1 MKKGISFSLEGV
13 FLTLLSVLAVAL
25 GADSAFAMSVAA
37 EVTTEST
44 DATADDK
51 GLATQLDGQAATA
64 THATESGFEEDEI
77 EQKIAVF
84 RPYRFPLEYDI
95 VKNAQQ
101 VAVKSYH
108 PIHYR
113 SGSNELETIYTGNTV
128 NTAATIGAGVTTLTI
143 ACADLGAGKEALTP
157 FSTVYV
163 KDVMGYNVEPTAD
176 GSLAGTVEDGCLAL
190 FVTKNDGANVVFH
203 VLNGAKSKTIT
214 IEKGAVLTIGTTAAY
229 EAQMVVEPDNYQP
242 VQKEV
247 YLQKKLSNIVFTDE
261 WLEQAKKVPF
271 IEKDIR
277 HNALFNFKRKNA
289 RTHWLGVKNRIKV
302 KVDNLGEQFV
312 YFEEGVLRQIP
323 MFYPYANGVLEFADL
338 NAIAKMQFTDYAANN
353 EARVYCGKNAIERLL
368 NIDMTVHKEIKFE
381 DVNEAGM
388 TIRKWK
394 NNFGTLEFV
403 HDPTL
408 DDIGYEDF
416 FVVVDIKNAVRY
428 VKRDQRTD
436 KQDMKKGTG
445 EVQEAQREIF
455 SMIDCIALK
464 GYNAILVGPSEKM
477 GMVASLAALN
487 NIYTRAE
494 ALPGSPKEGTIILLT
509 EDNGGFAAGTIVIYK
524 NGSWMEFEGELA

>member
-1 MKKGISFSLEGV
+1 MKGIFNKALEGNV
-13 FLTLLSVLAVAL
+13 FMLLLSVLAVAL

-44 DATADDK
+44 DAVADDK
-51 GLATQLDGQAATA
+51 GLETQLNGTAATA
-64 THATESGFEEDEI
+64 THATETGFEEEEI

-95 VKNAQQ
+95 IKNAQQ

-113 SGSNELETIYTGNTV
+113 SGSAVLTTKVGGTAVTVPAAGAQFTINFTNIAGATDCL
-128 NTAATIGAGVTTLTI
+128 TA
-143 ACADLGAGKEALTP
+143 C
-157 FSTVYV
+157 STVYV
-163 KDVMGYNVEPTAD
+163 QDVKGFDENGVENGD
-176 GSLAGTVEDGCLAL
+176 LCLYI
-190 FVTKNDGANVVFH
+190 TKNDGEKIFCVA
-203 VLNGAKSKTIT
+203 LNGKKDATIT
-214 IEKGAVLTIGTTAAY
+214 IPKEAKLVVGTTAGH
-229 EAQMVVEPDNYQP
+229 ESQMVVEPDNFQP
-242 VQKEV
+242 EQKEV

-277 HNALFNFKRKNA
+277 NNALFNFKRKNA
-289 RTHWLGVKNRIKV
+289 RTHWLGCKARIKV
-302 KVDNLGEQFV
+302 KVDNLGEQYV

-323 MFYPYANGVLEFADL
+323 MFFPYANGVLQFSDL
-338 NAIAKMQFTDYAANN
+338 NAIAKMQFAKNSANN

-368 NIDMTVHKEIKFE
+368 NIDMTIHKEISFE

-445 EVQEAQREIF
+445 TVQEAQREIF
-455 SMIDCIALK
+455 STIDCIALK
-464 GYNAILVGPSEKM
+464 GYNAILVGPAEKM
-477 GMVASLAALN
+477 GMVPNLAATVL
-487 NIYTRAE
+487 YKTSDT
-494 ALPGSPKEGTIILLT
+494 LPANPAEGTVVYLVAPYESYKAGCIY
-509 EDNGGFAAGTIVIYK
+509 EFKAGTWVLH
-524 NGSWMEFEGELA
+524 EGDIHA

>member
-1 MKKGISFSLEGV
+1 MKGIFNKALEGNIV
-13 FLTLLSVLAVAL
+13 MFVLSVLAVAL

-44 DATADDK
+44 NAVADDK
-51 GLATQLDGQAATA
+51 GLETQLNGSAATA
-64 THATESGFEEDEI
+64 THATETGFEEEEI

-95 VKNAQQ
+95 IKNAQQ

-113 SGSNELETIYTGNTV
+113 SGSNVLEATVDTAITASAKGKDAKITLPKASITGEECLVPWT
-128 NTAATIGAGVTTLTI
+128 
-143 ACADLGAGKEALTP
+143 
-157 FSTVYV
+157 TVYAKGV
-163 KDVMGYNVEPTAD
+163 QGYAEDGVTAD
-176 GSLAGTVEDGCLAL
+176 GDLCL
-190 FVTKNDGANVVFH
+190 FVLSVDGSNVYVQALNSGTAAAVTLPVGTKLIA
-203 VLNGAKSKTIT
+203 
-214 IEKGAVLTIGTTAAY
+214 GTTAAY

-242 VQKEV
+242 VAHEV

-277 HNALFNFKRKNA
+277 NNALYNFKRKNA
-289 RTHWLGVKNRIKV
+289 RTHWLGTKKRIKV

-312 YFEEGVLRQIP
+312 YFEEGVLRQVP
-323 MFYPYANGVLEFADL
+323 MFYPYANGKLEFADL
-338 NAIAKMQFTDYAANN
+338 NAIAKMQFAKYSASN
-353 EARVYCGKNAIERLL
+353 EARVYCGKDAIQKLL

-408 DDIGYEDF
+408 DDIGYEEY

-464 GYNAILVGPSEKM
+464 GYNAILVGPAEKM
-477 GMVASLAALN
+477 GMVAGLTAAKNIYQVAAAL
-487 NIYTRAE
+487 
-494 ALPGSPKEGTIILLT
+494 PDSPKTGTMVYLT
-509 EDNGGFAAGTIVIYK
+509 AAAGGFGVDSIVIY
-524 NGSWMEFEGELA
+524 NGKSWEVFDGDLY

>member
-1 MKKGISFSLEGV
+1 MMKGIFNKSLFSNAV
-13 FLTLLSVLAVAL
+13 MMLLSVLAVAL
-25 GADSAFAMSVAA
+25 GADSSFAMSVAGA
-37 EVTTEST
+37 EVTTET
-44 DATADDK
+44 TTATADDK
-51 GLATQLDGQAATA
+51 GLETQLNGNAATA
-64 THATESGFEEDEI
+64 THATESGFEEEEI
-77 EQKIAVF
+77 EQTIAVF

-95 VKNAQQ
+95 IKNAQQ

-113 SGSNELETIYTGNTV
+113 SGSAVLE
-128 NTAATIGAGVTTLTI
+128 AEVTTVVEAASAAKDAKITI
-143 ACADLGAGKEALTP
+143 PKGSVVGEECLVPWT
-157 FSTVYV
+157 TVYAKGV
-163 KDVMGYNVEPTAD
+163 QGYDDN
-176 GSLAGTVEDGCLAL
+176 GTEDGELCLFITSVDAGNIYAQAL
-190 FVTKNDGANVVFH
+190 NSSATTKVS
-203 VLNGAKSKTIT
+203 LP
-214 IEKGAVLTIGTTAAY
+214 IGTKLIVGSTAGY
-229 EAQMVVEPDNYQP
+229 EAQMVVEPDNYEP
-242 VQKEV
+242 VQVEV

-261 WLEQAKKVPF
+261 WLDQAKKVPF

-277 HNALFNFKRKNA
+277 NNALFNFKRRNA
-289 RTHWLGVKNRIKV
+289 RTHWLGTKKRVKV

-312 YFEEGVLRQIP
+312 YFEEGVLRQVP
-323 MFYPYANGVLEFADL
+323 MFYPYKNQTLKFEDL
-338 NAIAKMQFTDYAANN
+338 NAIAKMQFAKYSANN
-353 EARVYCGKNAIERLL
+353 EARVYCGKNAIVRLL

-381 DVNEAGM
+381 DVNEMGM

-464 GYNAILVGPSEKM
+464 GYNAILVGPAEEM
-477 GMVASLAALN
+477 GMVAGLTAAQ
-487 NIYTRAE
+487 NIYQVA
-494 ALPGSPKEGTIILLT
+494 AKLPESPKEGTVVCLT
-509 EDNGGFAAGTIVIYK
+509 ADDAGFETDDIVIFL
-524 NGSWMEFEGELA
+524 NGKWEEFNGDLF

>member
-1 MKKGISFSLEGV
+1 MKGIFSESLFGNIFMMV
-13 FLTLLSVLAVAL
+13 LGVLAAAL
-25 GADSAFAMSVAA
+25 GADSSFAMSVVD
-37 EVTTEST
+37 VTTDST
-44 DATADDK
+44 SAVADDK
-51 GLATQLDGQAATA
+51 GLETQLTGAAATS
-64 THATESGFEEDEI
+64 THATETDFEEEEI
-77 EQKIAVF
+77 EQKIAIF

-95 VKNAQQ
+95 IKNAQQ

-113 SGSNELETIYTGNTV
+113 SGSNTLEAIIAEGGEVTASSAGLTQTITLPLAN
-128 NTAATIGAGVTTLTI
+128 IDSGA
-143 ACADLGAGKEALTP
+143 DALTEW
-157 FSTVYV
+157 STVYAMGV
-163 KDVMGYNVEPTAD
+163 KGYDVET
-176 GSLAGTVEDGCLAL
+176 GTVEDGDLAL
-190 FVTKNDGANVVFH
+190 FVTAVDATNVSLL
-203 VLNGAKSKTIT
+203 VLNPGAAAAT
-214 IEKGAVLTIGTTAAY
+214 VLPEDTKLSVGTTAGY
-229 EAQMVVEPDNYQP
+229 EAQMVVDPDNFQP
-242 VQKEV
+242 VAVEV
-247 YLQKKLSNIVFTDE
+247 YLQKKLCNIVFTDD

-277 HNALFNFKRKNA
+277 NNALFNFKRKNA
-289 RTHWLGVKNRIKV
+289 RTHWLGVKKRIKV
-302 KVDNLGEQFV
+302 KAPNNLGEQFV
-312 YFEEGVLRQIP
+312 YFEQGVLRQIP
-323 MFYPYANGVLEFADL
+323 MFYPYADGALQFADL
-338 NAIAKMQFTDYAANN
+338 NAIAKMQFAKYSANN

-368 NIDMTVHKEIKFE
+368 NIDMTVHKEVTFE
-381 DVNEAGM
+381 DVSEAGM

-477 GMVASLAALN
+477 GMVAGLGS
-487 NIYTRAE
+487 ITGVYTTADN
-494 ALPGSPKEGTIILLT
+494 LDNPTEGAVVLLT
-509 EDNGGFAAGTIVIYK
+509 ADAEGFAAGSIVTYK
-524 NGSWMEFEGELA
+524 NGEWVEYEGEIIG

>member
-1 MKKGISFSLEGV
+1 MKGIFNKALEGNIV
-13 FLTLLSVLAVAL
+13 MFVLSVLAVAL

-44 DATADDK
+44 NAVADDK
-51 GLATQLDGQAATA
+51 GLETQLNGTAATA
-64 THATESGFEEDEI
+64 THATETGFEEEEI

-95 VKNAQQ
+95 IKNAQQ

-108 PIHYR
+108 PYHYR
-113 SGSNELETIYTGNTV
+113 SGSAALEATATADITV
-128 NTAATIGAGVTTLTI
+128 AANGAQFEIPFSSLGGVSDCFTAY
-143 ACADLGAGKEALTP
+143 
-157 FSTVYV
+157 STVYV
-163 KDVMGYNVEPTAD
+163 EGVKGYDENGVENGDLCLFITEAD
-176 GSLAGTVEDGCLAL
+176 RAKAYCVA
-190 FVTKNDGANVVFH
+190 
-203 VLNGAKSKTIT
+203 LNGKKSGTIVIPSST
-214 IEKGAVLTIGTTAAY
+214 KLSVGITAGY
-229 EAQMVVEPDNYQP
+229 EAQMVVDPDNYQP

-277 HNALFNFKRKNA
+277 NNALFNFKRKAA
-289 RTHWLGVKNRIKV
+289 RTHWLGVKSRIKV
-302 KVDNLGEQFV
+302 KVDNLGEQFI

-323 MFYPYANGVLEFADL
+323 MFYPYANDTLVFADL
-338 NAIAKMQFTDYAANN
+338 NAIAKMQFTDYSVNN
-353 EARVYCGKNAIERLL
+353 EARVYCGKNFIERLL

-381 DVNEAGM
+381 DVTEAGM

-416 FVVVDIKNAVRY
+416 CAVVDIKNAVRY

-464 GYNAILVGPSEKM
+464 GYNAILVGPAEKM
-477 GMVASLAALN
+477 GMVAGLTASKNIYQVAAAL
-487 NIYTRAE
+487 
-494 ALPGSPKEGTIILLT
+494 PDSPKTGTMVYLT
-509 EDNGGFAAGTIVIYK
+509 AAAGGFGVDSIVIY
-524 NGSWMEFEGELA
+524 NGKSWEVFDGDLY

>member
-1 MKKGISFSLEGV
+1 MKGIFNKSLFGSF
-13 FLTLLSVLAVAL
+13 FMMLLSVLAVAL

-37 EVTTEST
+37 EVV
-44 DATADDK
+44 DAPNFEGTADDK
-51 GLATQLDGQAATA
+51 GIASQLDGKAATA
-64 THATESGFEEDEI
+64 THATETGFEEEEI

-95 VKNAQQ
+95 IKNAQQ

-113 SGSNELETIYTGNTV
+113 SGSNPLEATV
-128 NTAATIGAGVTTLTI
+128 DTAIKATATSKNVKLTI
-143 ACADLGAGKEALTP
+143 PKESITGEECLVP
-157 FSTVYV
+157 WSTVFAKGV
-163 KDVMGYNVEPTAD
+163 QGYAEDGTTAD
-176 GSLAGTVEDGCLAL
+176 GDLCL
-190 FVTKNDGANVVFH
+190 FVLSVDGNNVYTQALNSGSAAVVNLPVGTKLIV
-203 VLNGAKSKTIT
+203 
-214 IEKGAVLTIGTTAAY
+214 GTTAAY

-242 VQKEV
+242 VAHEV

-277 HNALFNFKRKNA
+277 NNALYNFKRKNA
-289 RTHWLGVKNRIKV
+289 RTHWLGVKKRITV
-302 KVDNLGEQFV
+302 KVDNLGEQHV

-323 MFYPYANGVLEFADL
+323 MFYPYANGKLAFEDL
-338 NAIAKMQFTDYAANN
+338 NAIAKMQFAKYSANN
-353 EARVYCGKNAIERLL
+353 EARVYCGKDAIQRLL

-408 DDIGYEDF
+408 DDIGYEEF

-455 SMIDCIALK
+455 SMIDCVALK
-464 GYNAILVGPSEKM
+464 GYNAILVGPAEKM
-477 GMVASLAALN
+477 GMVAGLTAAKN
-487 NIYTRAE
+487 VYQVAGE
-494 ALPGSPKEGTIILLT
+494 LPPSPK
-509 EDNGGFAAGTIVIYK
+509 AGTMVCLTAAVDGFSVDDIIIY
-524 NGSWMEFEGELA
+524 NGTTWELFDGDLY

>member
-1 MKKGISFSLEGV
+1 MMA
-13 FLTLLSVLAVAL
+13 LLSVIAVVL
-25 GADSAFAMSVAA
+25 GADSSFAMSVAA
-37 EVTTEST
+37 EVTTET
-44 DATADDK
+44 TNATADDK
-51 GLATQLDGQAATA
+51 GLETQLDGKAATA
-64 THATESGFEEDEI
+64 THATETGFEEEEI

-95 VKNAQQ
+95 IKNAQQ

-113 SGSNELETIYTGNTV
+113 SGSSELEAKLSEGN
-128 NTAATIGAGVTTLTI
+128 TLTI
-143 ACADLGAGKEALTP
+143 AAGATEVEIELSKFATGKECLTA

-163 KDVMGYNVEPTAD
+163 NGVNGYDEND
-176 GSLAGTVEDGCLAL
+176 VEDGCLCL
-190 FVTKNDGANVVFH
+190 FVTEVDKSKAYFY
-203 VLNGAKSKTIT
+203 VLNGSKTKTIT
-214 IEKGAVLTIGTTAAY
+214 VTADKTFTLGTTAAY

-261 WLEQAKKVPF
+261 WMEQAKKVPF

-277 HNALFNFKRKNA
+277 NNALFNFKRKNA
-289 RTHWLGVKNRIKV
+289 RTHWLGKKARIKV

-323 MFYPYANGVLEFADL
+323 MFFPYANGVLSFADL
-338 NAIAKMQFTDYAANN
+338 NAIAKMQFTDYSANN

-368 NIDMTVHKEIKFE
+368 NIDMTVHKEITFE

-464 GYNAILVGPSEKM
+464 GFNAILVGPAENM
-477 GMVASLAALN
+477 GMVASLAALD
-487 NIYTRAE
+487 NIYTRQDE
-494 ALPGSPKEGTIILLT
+494 LPSNPKEGQIVLLNKA
-509 EDNGGFAAGTIVIYK
+509 DGGFTDGDIVVYK
-524 NGSWMEFEGELA
+524 NGGWVLFHGEIR

>member
-1 MKKGISFSLEGV
+1 MTMKGIFDNLGSIFM
-13 FLTLLSVLAVAL
+13 TMLSILAVAL

-37 EVTTEST
+37 EVVTTEST
-44 DATADDK
+44 GAVADDK
-51 GLATQLDGQAATA
+51 GLETQLNGTAATA
-64 THATESGFEEDEI
+64 THATESDFEEEEI

-95 VKNAQQ
+95 IKNAQQ
-101 VAVKSYH
+101 VTVKSYH
-108 PIHYR
+108 PYHYR
-113 SGSNELETIYTGNTV
+113 SGSAVLTTKTGAEAVTVPANGGSFTINYSTNVSGATDCL
-128 NTAATIGAGVTTLTI
+128 TA
-143 ACADLGAGKEALTP
+143 C
-157 FSTVYV
+157 STVYV
-163 KDVMGYNVEPTAD
+163 DGVKGFDENGVENGD
-176 GSLAGTVEDGCLAL
+176 LCLYI
-190 FVTKNDGANVVFH
+190 TKNDGEKIYCVA
-203 VLNGAKSKTIT
+203 LNGKKDGTIT
-214 IEKGAVLTIGTTAAY
+214 IPKETKLIVGTTAGH
-229 EAQMVVEPDNYQP
+229 ESQMVVEPDNFQP
-242 VQKEV
+242 EQKEV

-277 HNALFNFKRKNA
+277 NNALFNFKRKNA
-289 RTHWLGVKNRIKV
+289 RTHWLGCKARIKV

-323 MFYPYANGVLEFADL
+323 MFFPYANGVLRFEDL
-338 NAIAKMQFTDYAANN
+338 NAIAKMQFAKNSANN

-368 NIDMTVHKEIKFE
+368 NIDMTIHKEISFE

-445 EVQEAQREIF
+445 TVQEAQREIF
-455 SMIDCIALK
+455 STIDCIALK
-464 GYNAILVGPSEKM
+464 GYNAILVGPAEKM
-477 GMVASLAALN
+477 GMVPSLASTTLYKTADS
-487 NIYTRAE
+487 
-494 ALPGSPKEGTIILLT
+494 LPSNPAEGTVVYLVAPY
-509 EDNGGFAAGTIVIYK
+509 ESYKAGCIY
-524 NGSWMEFEGELA
+524 EFKSGAWTLHEGDIHA

>member
-1 MKKGISFSLEGV
+1 MMKGILNKSLFSNI
-13 FLTLLSVLAVAL
+13 FMTLLSVLAVAL
-25 GADSAFAMSVAA
+25 GADSSFAMSVAA
-37 EVTTEST
+37 VEEATEST
-44 DATADDK
+44 SATADDK
-51 GLATQLDGQAATA
+51 GLETQLDGKAATA
-64 THATESGFEEDEI
+64 THATETGFEEEEI
-77 EQKIAVF
+77 EQTIAIF

-95 VKNAQQ
+95 IKNAQQ
-101 VAVKSYH
+101 VSVKSYH

-113 SGSNELETIYTGNTV
+113 SGSNVLEAEISKEV
-128 NTAATIGAGVTTLTI
+128 TASAAVKDAKFSIPLASIASGAESLV
-143 ACADLGAGKEALTP
+143 P
-157 FSTVYV
+157 WSTVYA
-163 KDVMGYNVEPTAD
+163 MGVQGYAEDGVTEDGDLCLFVTSVDTDKVNVWALNSGTAKAVT
-176 GSLAGTVEDGCLAL
+176 LPAGTVLS
-190 FVTKNDGANVVFH
+190 V
-203 VLNGAKSKTIT
+203 
-214 IEKGAVLTIGTTAAY
+214 GTTAGY
-229 EAQMVVEPDNYQP
+229 EAQMVVEPDNFQP

-261 WLEQAKKVPF
+261 WLDMAKKVPF

-277 HNALFNFKRKNA
+277 NNALFNFKRKNA
-289 RTHWLGVKNRIKV
+289 RTHWLGVKKRIKV
-302 KVDNLGEQFV
+302 KVDNLGEQYV
-312 YFEEGVLRQIP
+312 YFEEGVLRQVP
-323 MFYPYANGVLEFADL
+323 MFYPYANGILKFGDL
-338 NAIAKMQFTDYAANN
+338 NAIAKMQFAKYSANN

-464 GYNAILVGPSEKM
+464 GFNAILVGPAEKM
-477 GMVASLAALN
+477 GLVKGLTAAQ
-487 NIYTRAE
+487 NIYKVDAT
-494 ALPGSPKEGTIILLT
+494 LPESPAEGTMVFLT
-509 EDNGGFAAGTIVIYK
+509 AAAGGFNANDIVIYK
-524 NGSWMEFEGELA
+524 DGAWQLFNGDLS

>member
-1 MKKGISFSLEGV
+1 MMKGISNKSLFSNLFMV
-13 FLTLLSVLAVAL
+13 LLSVLAVAL
-25 GADSAFAMSVAA
+25 GADSSFAMSVAGA
-37 EVTTEST
+37 EVTTETTAAS
-44 DATADDK
+44 ADDK
-51 GLATQLDGQAATA
+51 GLETQLDGKAATA
-64 THATESGFEEDEI
+64 THATESEFEEEEI
-77 EQKIAVF
+77 EQTIAVF

-95 VKNAQQ
+95 IKNAQQ

-113 SGSNELETIYTGNTV
+113 SGSNVLE
-128 NTAATIGAGVTTLTI
+128 ATIGTAVTIPGGKDASFSIPVGSI
-143 ACADLGAGKEALTP
+143 ASGKEALTVW
-157 FSTVYV
+157 STVYAKGV
-163 KDVMGYNVEPTAD
+163 QGYA
-176 GSLAGTVEDGCLAL
+176 EDGTTEDGELCL
-190 FVTKNDGANVVFH
+190 FVKNVDASGNVTVQA
-203 VLNGAKSKTIT
+203 LNSGTAASSLPVGT
-214 IEKGAVLTIGTTAAY
+214 ELAVGTTAAY
-229 EAQMVVEPDNYQP
+229 EAQMVVEPDNFQP

-261 WLEQAKKVPF
+261 WLDQAKKVPF

-277 HNALFNFKRKNA
+277 NNALFNFKRKNA
-289 RTHWLGVKNRIKV
+289 RTHWLGVKKRIKV
-302 KVDNLGEQFV
+302 KVENLGEQFV

-323 MFYPYANGVLEFADL
+323 MFYPYTNDVVKFSDL
-338 NAIAKMQFTDYAANN
+338 NAIAKMQFAKYSANN

-368 NIDMTVHKEIKFE
+368 NIDMTVHKEITFE

-388 TIRKWK
+388 TIRRWK

-416 FVVVDIKNAVRY
+416 FVVIDIKNAVRY

-455 SMIDCIALK
+455 SMIDCLALK
-464 GYNAILVGPSEKM
+464 GYNAILVGPAEKM
-477 GMVASLAALN
+477 GLVKGLTAAQNL
-487 NIYTRAE
+487 YTVSE
-494 ALPGSPKEGTIILLT
+494 TLPESPAEGTVVYLT
-509 EDNGGFAAGTIVIYK
+509 GTAEGFSNEIVIYK
-524 NGSWMEFEGELA
+524 DGAWARFDGDLS

>member
-1 MKKGISFSLEGV
+1 MKGIFNKSLFSNA
-13 FLTLLSVLAVAL
+13 FMMLLSVLAVAL
-25 GADSAFAMSVAA
+25 GADSSFAMSVAGA

-44 DATADDK
+44 TATADDK
-51 GLATQLDGQAATA
+51 GLETQLDGKAATS
-64 THATESGFEEDEI
+64 THATETGFEEDEI
-77 EQKIAVF
+77 EQTIAVF

-95 VKNAQQ
+95 IKNAQQ
-101 VAVKSYH
+101 VTVKSYH

-113 SGSNELETIYTGNTV
+113 SGSNVLE
-128 NTAATIGAGVTTLTI
+128 ATIGGSDVTIPAGKDASFTI
-143 ACADLGAGKEALTP
+143 TASNIASGKEALTVW
-157 FSTVYV
+157 STVYAKNVQGFAEDGTTEDGELCLFV
-163 KDVMGYNVEPTAD
+163 KNVAANGDVTVQALNSSTA
-176 GSLAGTVEDGCLAL
+176 GGKIPAGTELA
-190 FVTKNDGANVVFH
+190 V
-203 VLNGAKSKTIT
+203 
-214 IEKGAVLTIGTTAAY
+214 GTTAAY
-229 EAQMVVEPDNYQP
+229 EAQMVVEPDNFQP

-247 YLQKKLSNIVFTDE
+247 YLQKKLSNIVFTDD
-261 WLEQAKKVPF
+261 WLDQAKKVPF

-277 HNALFNFKRKNA
+277 NNALYNFKRKNA
-289 RTHWLGVKNRIKV
+289 RTHWLGVKKRIKV
-302 KVDNLGEQFV
+302 KVDNLGEQYV

-323 MFYPYANGVLEFADL
+323 MFYPYANGVLKFADL
-338 NAIAKMQFTDYAANN
+338 NAIAKMQFAKYSANN

-388 TIRKWK
+388 TIRRWK

-408 DDIGYEDF
+408 DDIGYEDY

-455 SMIDCIALK
+455 SMIDCLALK
-464 GYNAILVGPSEKM
+464 GYNAILVGPAEKM
-477 GMVASLAALN
+477 GLVKGLTAAQNIYQVAASLP
-487 NIYTRAE
+487 E
-494 ALPGSPKEGTIILLT
+494 SPKEGTMVYLT
-509 EDNGGFAAGTIVIYK
+509 ADNGGFKANDIVIFK
-524 NGSWMEFEGELA
+524 DGAWTAFNGDLS

>member
-1 MKKGISFSLEGV
+1 MRKGIFG
-13 FLTLLSVLAVAL
+13 TYLSTIATMVLGVLAVAL
-25 GADSAFAMSVAA
+25 GADSAFAMSVVD
-37 EVTTEST
+37 VTTET
-44 DATADDK
+44 TTAAADDK
-51 GLATQLDGQAATA
+51 GLETQLTGKAATS
-64 THATESGFEEDEI
+64 THATETEFEEEEI

-95 VKNAQQ
+95 IKNAQQ
-101 VAVKSYH
+101 VSVKSYH

-113 SGSNELETIYTGNTV
+113 SGSNSLEATIKGA
-128 NTAATIGAGVTTLTI
+128 AATAGSTGLTQTI
-143 ACADLGAGKEALTP
+143 VIPVGNLENAECLTEW
-157 FSTVYV
+157 STVYANGV
-163 KDVMGYNVEPTAD
+163 KGYDVETGKI
-176 GSLAGTVEDGCLAL
+176 EDGDLCL
-190 FVTKNDGANVVFH
+190 FVTAVDSSNVTCM
-203 VLNGAKSKTIT
+203 VLNPPADTKAS
-214 IEKGAVLTIGTTAAY
+214 LPIGTKLNVGITAGY
-229 EAQMVVEPDNYQP
+229 EAQMVVEPDNFQP
-242 VQKEV
+242 VAVEV
-247 YLQKKLSNIVFTDE
+247 YLQKKLSNIVFTDD

-277 HNALFNFKRKNA
+277 NNALFNFKRKSA
-289 RTHWLGVKNRIKV
+289 RTHWLGTKKRIKV
-302 KVDNLGEQFV
+302 KAPNNLGEQFV
-312 YFEEGVLRQIP
+312 YFEQGVLRQIP
-323 MFYPYANGVLEFADL
+323 MFYPYANGVLQFADL
-338 NAIAKMQFTDYAANN
+338 NAIAKMQFAKYSANN
-353 EARVYCGKNAIERLL
+353 EARVYCGKNFIERLL

-416 FVVVDIKNAVRY
+416 CAVVDIKNAVRY

-477 GMVASLAALN
+477 GMIASLMAAN
-487 NIYTRAE
+487 NLYTTA
-494 ALPGSPKEGTIILLT
+494 ATLDSNAKEGTVVLLT
-509 EDNGGFAAGTIVIYK
+509 ADANGFASGTIVVKK
-524 NGSWMEFEGELA
+524 NGTWVEYEGEIVG

>member
-1 MKKGISFSLEGV
+1 MMKGIFNKSLFSNA
-13 FLTLLSVLAVAL
+13 FMMLLSVLAVAL
-25 GADSAFAMSVAA
+25 GADSSFAMSVAGA

-44 DATADDK
+44 TATADDK
-51 GLATQLDGQAATA
+51 GLETQLDGKAATA
-64 THATESGFEEDEI
+64 THATETGFEEEEI
-77 EQKIAVF
+77 EQTIAVF

-95 VKNAQQ
+95 IKNAQQ
-101 VAVKSYH
+101 VTVKSYH

-113 SGSNELETIYTGNTV
+113 SGSNVLEAEIGTTVTATG
-128 NTAATIGAGVTTLTI
+128 ASKDAKFSIPIASIASGAE
-143 ACADLGAGKEALTP
+143 CLTP
-157 FSTVYV
+157 WSTVYAMGV
-163 KDVMGYNVEPTAD
+163 QGYDVENGA
-176 GSLAGTVEDGCLAL
+176 VEDGDLCL
-190 FVTKNDGANVVFH
+190 FVTSVDNANVYVQA
-203 VLNGAKSKTIT
+203 LNSSASK
-214 IEKGAVLTIGTTAAY
+214 AVSLPAGTRLAVGTTAGY
-229 EAQMVVEPDNYQP
+229 EAQMVVEPDNFQP
-242 VQKEV
+242 VPKEV

-261 WLEQAKKVPF
+261 WVEQAKKVPF

-277 HNALFNFKRKNA
+277 NNALFNFKRKNA
-289 RTHWLGVKNRIKV
+289 RTHWLGAKKRIKV
-302 KVDNLGEQFV
+302 KVDNLGEQYV
-312 YFEEGVLRQIP
+312 YFEEGVLRQVP
-323 MFYPYANGVLEFADL
+323 MFYPYANGVLKFADL
-338 NAIAKMQFTDYAANN
+338 NAIAKMQFAKYSANN

-464 GYNAILVGPSEKM
+464 GYNAILVGPAEKM
-477 GMVASLAALN
+477 GLVQGLTAAQ
-487 NIYTRAE
+487 NIYKVDAT
-494 ALPGSPKEGTIILLT
+494 LPESPAEGTIVFLT
-509 EDNGGFAAGTIVIYK
+509 AANGGFGANDIVIYK
-524 NGSWMEFEGELA
+524 DGAWQKFSGDLS

>member
-37 EVTTEST
+37 DVVETDKTTFEG
-44 DATADDK
+44 TADDK
-51 GLATQLDGQAATA
+51 GLSTQLDGKAATA
-64 THATESGFEEDEI
+64 THATETGFEEDEI

-95 VKNAQQ
+95 IKNAQQ

-113 SGSNELETIYTGNTV
+113 SGSNELEAVVGTADITGAKGSNGFTYS
-128 NTAATIGAGVTTLTI
+128 LTRSNI
-143 ACADLGAGKEALTP
+143 ASGIECLTP
-157 FSTVYV
+157 YSTVYAT
-163 KDVMGYNVEPTAD
+163 KAKGYNDE
-176 GSLAGTVEDGCLAL
+176 GVEDGELCL
-190 FVTKNDGANVVFH
+190 FVTNVTDEAVTLIALNAGTQEP
-203 VLNGAKSKTIT
+203 VLPKGSKLI
-214 IEKGAVLTIGTTAAY
+214 LGTTAGY

-242 VQKEV
+242 VPVEV

-261 WLEQAKKVPF
+261 WMEQAKKVPF

-277 HNALFNFKRKNA
+277 QNALFNFKRKNA
-289 RTHWLGVKNRIKV
+289 RTHWLGVKKRITV
-302 KVDNLGEQFV
+302 KAPNNLGEQHV

-323 MFYPYANGVLEFADL
+323 MVFAYKDGALEFKDL
-338 NAIAKMQFTDYAANN
+338 NTIAKMQFAKHSANN
-353 EARVYCGKNAIERLL
+353 EARVYCGKNAIEALL
-368 NIDMTVHKEIKFE
+368 NIDMTIHKEVKFE
-381 DVNEAGM
+381 DVTEAGM

-408 DDIGYEDF
+408 DDIGKEDYMA
-416 FVVVDIKNAVRY
+416 VIDIKNAVRY

-455 SMIDCIALK
+455 STIDCLALK
-464 GYNAILVGPSEKM
+464 GYNAILVGPQSQLDE
-477 GMVASLAALN
+477 MVALSGYGYECKEAATLSAN
-487 NIYTRAE
+487 D
-494 ALPGSPKEGTIILLT
+494 P
-509 EDNGGFAAGTIVIYK
+509 DGTIVILTANAGGFNTGDIVVKY
-524 NGSWMEFEGELA
+524 NGEWKIYNGDIVA

>member
-1 MKKGISFSLEGV
+1 MKGIFNKALGGNI
-13 FLTLLSVLAVAL
+13 FMLLLSVLAVAL
-25 GADSAFAMSVAA
+25 GADSTFAMSVVD
-37 EVTTEST
+37 VTTET
-44 DATADDK
+44 TAPTADDK
-51 GLATQLDGQAATA
+51 GLETQLNGQAATA
-64 THATESGFEEDEI
+64 THATETEFEEEEI
-77 EQKIAVF
+77 EQQIAVF

-95 VKNAQQ
+95 IKNAQQ
-101 VAVKSYH
+101 VAVESYH

-113 SGSNELETIYTGNTV
+113 SGSSELEAVTNVEATSTSKAAGECITINSFKS
-128 NTAATIGAGVTTLTI
+128 GAE
-143 ACADLGAGKEALTP
+143 CLTP
-157 FSTVYV
+157 WSTVYAN
-163 KDVMGYNVEPTAD
+163 DVVGYDENGA
-176 GSLAGTVEDGCLAL
+176 EDGCLAL
-190 FVTKNDGANVVFH
+190 YVLSTTNGVEML
-203 VLNGAKSKTIT
+203 VLNPPKGGHVTIPT
-214 IEKGAVLTIGTTAAY
+214 GTTLELGTTAGY

-242 VQKEV
+242 VAKEV

-277 HNALFNFKRKNA
+277 NNALFNFKRKNA
-289 RTHWLGVKNRIKV
+289 RTHWLGVKKRFKV
-302 KVDNLGEQFV
+302 KAPNNLGEQYV
-312 YFEEGVLRQIP
+312 YTEEGVLRQIP
-323 MFYPYANGVLEFADL
+323 MFYPYANGVLQFADL
-338 NAIAKMQFTDYAANN
+338 NAIAKMQFTDYSVNN

-464 GYNAILVGPSEKM
+464 GYNAILVGPAEKM
-477 GMVASLAALN
+477 GMAAGLAALN
-487 NIYTRAE
+487 NVYTRAE
-494 ALPGSPKEGTIILLT
+494 ALPASPKEGTIILLT
-509 EDNGGFAAGTIVIYK
+509 EDSGNFAAGTIVIYK
-524 NGSWMEFEGELA
+524 NGAWAEFEGELVG

>member
-1 MKKGISFSLEGV
+1 MKGIFDKVLWAV
-13 FLTLLSVLAVAL
+13 LSVLAVAL
-25 GADSAFAMSVAA
+25 GADSAFAMSVVD
-37 EVTTEST
+37 VTTET
-44 DATADDK
+44 TCAVADDK
-51 GLATQLDGQAATA
+51 GLETQLYGTAATS
-64 THATESGFEEDEI
+64 THATESDFEEEEI
-77 EQKIAVF
+77 EKKIAIF

-95 VKNAQQ
+95 IQNAQQ

-108 PIHYR
+108 PTHYR
-113 SGSNELETIYTGNTV
+113 SGSNTLEVELEASASFSGSGLNKTIEIPSSAKGFEN
-128 NTAATIGAGVTTLTI
+128 LTEWS
-143 ACADLGAGKEALTP
+143 C
-157 FSTVYV
+157 VYV
-163 KDVMGYNVEPTAD
+163 DSAKGYDVET
-176 GSLAGTVEDGCLAL
+176 GTKEDGALAL
-190 FVTKNDGANVVFH
+190 FVTAVESSKATLS
-203 VLNGAKSKTIT
+203 VLNPSAGTMEALP
-214 IEKGAVLTIGTTAAY
+214 KGTKLTIGTTAGY
-229 EAQMVVEPDNYQP
+229 EAQMVVDPDNFQP
-242 VQKEV
+242 VAVEV
-247 YLQKKLSNIVFTDE
+247 YLQKKLCNIVFTDD

-277 HNALFNFKRKNA
+277 NNALFNFKRKNA
-289 RTHWLGVKNRIKV
+289 RTHWLGVQKRIKV
-302 KVDNLGEQFV
+302 KAPNNLGEQFV
-312 YFEEGVLRQIP
+312 YFEKGVLRQIP
-323 MFYPYANGVLEFADL
+323 MFYPYADGKMDFADL
-338 NAIAKMQFTDYAANN
+338 NAIAKMQFAKYSANN

-368 NIDMTVHKEIKFE
+368 NIDMTVHKEVTFE

-477 GMVASLAALN
+477 GMVAALGSIEGVYTTAATL
-487 NIYTRAE
+487 
-494 ALPGSPKEGTIILLT
+494 EGTTEGAIVLLT
-509 EDNGGFAAGTIVIYK
+509 ADAGGFTAGTIVTYK
-524 NGSWMEFEGELA
+524 NGKWVEFEGEIVG

>member
-1 MKKGISFSLEGV
+1 MRKGNSILSLEGV
-13 FLTLLSVLAVAL
+13 FMTLLSVLAVAL

-37 EVTTEST
+37 DVVTTEPT
-44 DATADDK
+44 EGTPDDK
-51 GLATQLDGQAATA
+51 GLKTQLDGQAATA
-64 THATESGFEEDEI
+64 THATESKFEEEEI

-113 SGSNELETIYTGNTV
+113 SGSNELE
-128 NTAATIGAGVTTLTI
+128 VTLKNAVTLT
-143 ACADLGAGKEALTP
+143 AGSTDFELAFSDVENGKDCLTAY
-157 FSTVYV
+157 STVYV
-163 KDVMGYNVEPTAD
+163 KDVMGYNEK
-176 GSLAGTVEDGCLAL
+176 GEEDGCLCL
-190 FVTKNDGANVVFH
+190 FVTEVEKNKAYFY
-203 VLNGAKSKTIT
+203 VLNGSSSKNIT
-214 IEKGAVLTIGTTAAY
+214 IDAGKTLTLGTTAAY

-242 VQKEV
+242 VAKEV
-247 YLQKKLSNIVFTDE
+247 YLQKKLSNIVMTDE
-261 WLEQAKKVPF
+261 WMEQAKKVPF

-277 HNALFNFKRKNA
+277 QNALFNFKRKNA
-289 RTHWLGVKNRIKV
+289 RTHWLGKKARIKV

-323 MFYPYANGVLEFADL
+323 MFYPYANGKMDFADL
-338 NAIAKMQFTDYAANN
+338 NAIAKMQFTDYSANN

-368 NIDMTVHKEIKFE
+368 NIDMTIHKEVSFE

-477 GMVASLAALN
+477 GMVASLGALN
-487 NIYTRAE
+487 NVYTRAE
-494 ALPGSPKEGTIILLT
+494 ALPGSPKEGTIVLLT
-509 EDNGGFAAGTIVIYK
+509 ADNGGFSAGTIVIYK
-524 NGSWMEFEGELA
+524 NGSWAEFEGELA

>member
-1 MKKGISFSLEGV
+1 MMKGIFNKSLFGSF
-13 FLTLLSVLAVAL
+13 FMMLLSVLAVAL
-25 GADSAFAMSVAA
+25 GADSAFAMSVVD
-37 EVTTEST
+37 VTTETTTANT
-44 DATADDK
+44 DDTRLD
-51 GLATQLDGQAATA
+51 TQLDGKAATA
-64 THATESGFEEDEI
+64 THATETEFEEEEI
-77 EQKIAVF
+77 EQTIAVF

-95 VKNAQQ
+95 IKNAQQ

-113 SGSNELETIYTGNTV
+113 SGSNVLEAEVGTAVTAGTTGLNQTIVLPKANV
-128 NTAATIGAGVTTLTI
+128 ASGVDCLT
-143 ACADLGAGKEALTP
+143 EW
-157 FSTVYV
+157 STVYAMGV
-163 KDVMGYNVEPTAD
+163 KGYDVET
-176 GSLAGTVEDGCLAL
+176 GTIEDGDLCL
-190 FVTKNDGANVVFH
+190 FVTAVDSANITLM
-203 VLNGAKSKTIT
+203 VLNPQASTKATLPVGTKL
-214 IEKGAVLTIGTTAAY
+214 VLGTTAGY
-229 EAQMVVEPDNYQP
+229 EAQMVVEPDNFQP
-242 VQKEV
+242 VPVEV

-277 HNALFNFKRKNA
+277 NNALFNFKRKNA
-289 RTHWLGVKNRIKV
+289 RTHWLGTKKRIKV
-302 KVDNLGEQFV
+302 KAPNNLGEQYV
-312 YFEEGVLRQIP
+312 YFEQGVLRQIP
-323 MFYPYANGVLEFADL
+323 MFYPYANGILQFADL
-338 NAIAKMQFTDYAANN
+338 NAIAKMQFAKYSANN

-368 NIDMTVHKEIKFE
+368 NIDMTVHKEVKFE

-477 GMVASLAALN
+477 GMIASLAAAQNL
-487 NIYTRAE
+487 YTTSATLSAE
-494 ALPGSPKEGTIILLT
+494 AKEGTVILLT
-509 EDNGGFAAGTIVIYK
+509 ADANGFAAGTIVTKK
-524 NGSWMEFEGELA
+524 NGTWVEFEGEILG

>member
-1 MKKGISFSLEGV
+1 MEKGIFNKSLFSN
-13 FLTLLSVLAVAL
+13 FFMMLLSVLAVAL
-25 GADSAFAMSVAA
+25 GADSSFAMSVVD
-37 EVTTEST
+37 VTTET
-44 DATADDK
+44 TTATVDDK
-51 GLATQLDGQAATA
+51 GLETQLDGKAATA
-64 THATESGFEEDEI
+64 THATETDFEEEEI
-77 EQKIAVF
+77 EQKIAIF

-95 VKNAQQ
+95 IKNAQQ

-113 SGSNELETIYTGNTV
+113 SGSNILEAVVKTEAASAGTGLNQTIV
-128 NTAATIGAGVTTLTI
+128 LPIASIESGAECLT
-143 ACADLGAGKEALTP
+143 EW
-157 FSTVYV
+157 STVYAMGV
-163 KDVMGYNVEPTAD
+163 KGYDET
-176 GSLAGTVEDGCLAL
+176 GTKEDGNLCL
-190 FVTKNDGANVVFH
+190 FVTNVDSANITLM
-203 VLNGAKSKTIT
+203 VLNPSATAKATLSVGTKL
-214 IEKGAVLTIGTTAAY
+214 VLGTTAGY
-229 EAQMVVEPDNYQP
+229 EAQMVVEPDNFQP
-242 VQKEV
+242 VPVEV

-277 HNALFNFKRKNA
+277 NNALFNFKRKNA
-289 RTHWLGVKNRIKV
+289 RTHWLGVKKRIKV
-302 KVDNLGEQFV
+302 KAPNNLGEQYV
-312 YFEEGVLRQIP
+312 YFEQGVLRQIP
-323 MFYPYANGVLEFADL
+323 MFYPYANGKMDFADL
-338 NAIAKMQFTDYAANN
+338 NAIAKMQFAKYSANN

-368 NIDMTVHKEIKFE
+368 NIDMTVHKEVKFE

-455 SMIDCIALK
+455 SMIDCLALK
-464 GYNAILVGPSEKM
+464 GYNAILVGPAEKM
-477 GMVASLAALN
+477 GMVAGLGAINNVYQTAAALP
-487 NIYTRAE
+487 E
-494 ALPGSPKEGTIILLT
+494 SPKEGTIVLLT
-509 EDNGGFAAGTIVIYK
+509 ADSDNFKAGTIVTYK
-524 NGSWMEFEGELA
+524 DGAWGEFEGEIVG

>member
-1 MKKGISFSLEGV
+1 MKGIFSKALGDNI
-13 FLTLLSVLAVAL
+13 FMLLLSVLAVAL
-25 GADSAFAMSVAA
+25 GADSAFAMSVA
-37 EVTTEST
+37 VTTET
-44 DATADDK
+44 TAPVADDK
-51 GLATQLDGQAATA
+51 GLETQLNGTAATA
-64 THATESGFEEDEI
+64 THATETGFEEEEI
-77 EQKIAVF
+77 EQQIAVF

-95 VKNAQQ
+95 IKNAQQ

-113 SGSNELETIYTGNTV
+113 SGSAALETTTSADVTV
-128 NTAATIGAGVTTLTI
+128 AANGAAFEIPFASLGGVSDCFTAY
-143 ACADLGAGKEALTP
+143 
-157 FSTVYV
+157 STVYV
-163 KDVMGYNVEPTAD
+163 EGVMGYDENGTENGDLCLYIIEAD
-176 GSLAGTVEDGCLAL
+176 RSKATCVA
-190 FVTKNDGANVVFH
+190 
-203 VLNGAKSKTIT
+203 LNGKKSGTIT
-214 IEKGAVLTIGTTAAY
+214 IPTGSKLVIGTTAGY
-229 EAQMVVEPDNYQP
+229 EAQMVVDPDNYQP

-277 HNALFNFKRKNA
+277 NNALFNFKRKNA
-289 RTHWLGVKNRIKV
+289 RTHWLGVKARIKV

-323 MFYPYANGVLEFADL
+323 MYYPYANGELQFADL
-338 NAIAKMQFTDYAANN
+338 NAIAKMQFTDYSANN

-445 EVQEAQREIF
+445 EVLEAQREIF

-477 GMVASLAALN
+477 GMAAGFNALN
-487 NIYTRAE
+487 NVYTRAE
-494 ALPGSPKEGTIILLT
+494 ALPASPKEGTIILLT
-509 EDNGGFAAGTIVIYK
+509 EDSGNFVAGTIVQYK
-524 NGSWMEFEGELA
+524 GGTWVEFEGELVG

>member
-1 MKKGISFSLEGV
+1 MKGIVGNNTLFGSF
-13 FLTLLSVLAVAL
+13 FMMLLSVLAVAL
-25 GADSAFAMSVAA
+25 GADSSFAMSVAGA

-44 DATADDK
+44 SATADDK
-51 GLATQLDGQAATA
+51 GIASQLDGKAATA
-64 THATESGFEEDEI
+64 THATETGFEEEEI

-95 VKNAQQ
+95 IKNAQQ

-113 SGSNELETIYTGNTV
+113 SGSNVLEATV
-128 NTAATIGAGVTTLTI
+128 NVEVSASAASKDAKITIPKASVTGEE
-143 ACADLGAGKEALTP
+143 CLTP
-157 FSTVYV
+157 WTTVYAKGV
-163 KDVMGYNVEPTAD
+163 QGYAEDGTTEDGDLCLFVLSVD
-176 GSLAGTVEDGCLAL
+176 GSNVYAQALNSGSAAKVTLPIGTKLIA
-190 FVTKNDGANVVFH
+190 
-203 VLNGAKSKTIT
+203 
-214 IEKGAVLTIGTTAAY
+214 GTTAAY

-242 VQKEV
+242 VAHEV

-261 WLEQAKKVPF
+261 WMEQAKKVPF

-277 HNALFNFKRKNA
+277 NNALYNFKRKNA
-289 RTHWLGVKNRIKV
+289 RTHWLGVKKRLKV
-302 KVDNLGEQFV
+302 KVDNLGEQYV
-312 YFEEGVLRQIP
+312 YCEEGVLRQIP
-323 MFYPYANGVLEFADL
+323 MFYPYANGKFEFADL
-338 NAIAKMQFTDYAANN
+338 NAIAKMQFAKYSANN
-353 EARVYCGKNAIERLL
+353 EARVYCGKDAIQRLL

-408 DDIGYEDF
+408 DDIGYEEF

-464 GYNAILVGPSEKM
+464 GYNAILVGPAEKM
-477 GMVASLAALN
+477 GMVAGLTAAKN
-487 NIYTRAE
+487 VYQVADT
-494 ALPGSPKEGTIILLT
+494 LPESPKTGTMVCLT
-509 EDNGGFAAGTIVIYK
+509 AAAGGFNVDDIVIY
-524 NGSWMEFEGELA
+524 NGTSWEIFDGDLY

>member
-1 MKKGISFSLEGV
+1 MMKGIFNKSLFGSF
-13 FLTLLSVLAVAL
+13 FMMLLSVLAVAL

-37 EVTTEST
+37 EVV
-44 DATADDK
+44 DNPNFKGIATADDK
-51 GLATQLDGQAATA
+51 GIASQLDGKAATA
-64 THATESGFEEDEI
+64 THATETGFEEEEI

-95 VKNAQQ
+95 IKNAQQ

-108 PIHYR
+108 PIHFR
-113 SGSNELETIYTGNTV
+113 SGSNPLEATV
-128 NTAATIGAGVTTLTI
+128 DKLIQATTASKNVKLTI
-143 ACADLGAGKEALTP
+143 PKGDITGEECLVP
-157 FSTVYV
+157 WSTVFAKGV
-163 KDVMGYNVEPTAD
+163 QGYAEDGTTAD
-176 GSLAGTVEDGCLAL
+176 GDLCL
-190 FVTKNDGANVVFH
+190 FVLSVDGNNVYTQ
-203 VLNGAKSKTIT
+203 VLNSGASEVVKLPVGTKLI
-214 IEKGAVLTIGTTAAY
+214 VGTTAAY

-242 VQKEV
+242 VAHEV

-277 HNALFNFKRKNA
+277 NNALYNFKRKNA
-289 RTHWLGVKNRIKV
+289 RTHWLGVKKKITV
-302 KVDNLGEQFV
+302 KVDNLGEQHV

-323 MFYPYANGVLEFADL
+323 MFYPYANGKLAFEDL
-338 NAIAKMQFTDYAANN
+338 NAIAKMQFAKYSANN
-353 EARVYCGKNAIERLL
+353 EARVYCGKDAIQRLL

-408 DDIGYEDF
+408 DDIGYEEF

-428 VKRDQRTD
+428 VKREQRTD

-455 SMIDCIALK
+455 SMIDCVALK
-464 GYNAILVGPSEKM
+464 GYNAILVGPAEKM
-477 GMVASLAALN
+477 GMVAGLTAAKN
-487 NIYTRAE
+487 VYQVAGE
-494 ALPGSPKEGTIILLT
+494 LPPTPKAGTMVCLT
-509 EDNGGFAAGTIVIYK
+509 AATGGFSVDDIVIY
-524 NGSWMEFEGELA
+524 NGTTWELFDGDLY